1 MNNVELP
8 LVHQNPPPPPLT
20 STASIDLKVYFFSL
34 CVKVWPKHLRD
45 KLKLMPTDTKLI
57 KDIITKIFW

>member
-1 MNNVELP
+1 MNTEMNNVELP
-8 LVHQNPPPPPLT
+8 LVYQKPLPALQVLI
-20 STASIDLKVYFFSL
+20 SRFIFFLCYF
-34 CVKVWPKHLRD
+34 KVWPKHLRE